1 MGCARGSGQVVG
13 GGCQG
18 YAGPDTW
25 QVHQTRHSGEES
37 GSIWYIPFLVLSRF
51 DEMTCNLQRD
61 GLRRLSVYEGN
72 DEGLRGDSRWRG
84 RRGCTGILNEYRL
97 PTCLIIPFPLTR
109 QNSSIH
115 NSHHSRLQ
123 SQYQCSPQTIHS
135 TCAIHSLLSAD
146 STLLIVSS
154 TFGPTIKSKH

>member
-25 QVHQTRHSGEES
+25 QVHRTRHSGEES

-109 QNSSIH
+109 HVKILPSTIAIILDFNLSI
-115 NSHHSRLQ
+115 NAPLRPFIQLVQFIPFFLQ
-123 SQYQCSPQTIHS
+123 IRHYS
-135 TCAIHSLLSAD
+135 
-146 STLLIVSS
+146 
-154 TFGPTIKSKH
+154 